1 MLSEFSPGG
10 TLPPPPPGH
19 DQRKIPRAD
28 RVKDTAIKRM
38 TVLLNSLRKDYW
50 KQTKLK
56 NYLCEKFSS
65 AEKKKKWRMTN
76 QKFISNTML
85 WRKSFWKFIQDIF
98 AWTFPLL
105 CLYWLLVMDFCILGL
120 RLRFLFIGLHMF
132 KFFKHHCYWMLVF
145 LSWLA
150 CEAVEAI

>member
-1 MLSEFSPGG
+1 MLKAFSYQNFCRGA
-10 TLPPPPPGH
+10 LPPSPPLGH
-19 DQRKIPRAD
+19 DQTKIPRAD
-28 RVKDTAIKRM
+28 RVKDTA
-38 TVLLNSLRKDYW
+38 SLRKGYW

-56 NYLCEKFSS
+56 NYLWEKLSS
-65 AEKKKKWRMTN
+65 AKKKKWRMTN
-76 QKFISNTML
+76 QKFISNTVL

>member
-1 MLSEFSPGG
+1 MLKAFCYHNFCRGA
-10 TLPPPPPGH
+10 PPPPTPWGIIRQKYPG
-19 DQRKIPRAD
+19 QIGLRIPLPYVKVIENKQSWKI
-28 RVKDTAIKRM
+28 T
-38 TVLLNSLRKDYW
+38 
-50 KQTKLK
+50 
-56 NYLCEKFSS
+56 S
-65 AEKKKKWRMTN
+65 AKKKWRMTN
-76 QKFISNTML
+76 QKFISNTVL
-85 WRKSFWKFIQDIF
+85 WRKYFWKFIQDIF